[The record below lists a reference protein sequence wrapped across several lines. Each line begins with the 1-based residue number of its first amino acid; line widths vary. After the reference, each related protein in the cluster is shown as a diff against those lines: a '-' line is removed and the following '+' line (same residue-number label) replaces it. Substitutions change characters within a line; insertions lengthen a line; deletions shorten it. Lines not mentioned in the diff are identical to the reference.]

1 MHVILFKKNVLYICL
16 HVFFSSS
23 FHWSIFHSEVFLI
36 QHYVIK
42 FVSHLRQVVGFL
54 QVLWFPPPIKLMAMI
69 YNVAEILL
77 KVALNTIN
85 QTKPSI
91 LLWSACKFKCGQYF
105 IYRRVCIM
113 ECDPICNFYYF
124 ERIWKKTIYNTFA
137 LSYINSFKFTWK
149 IHSTIMSVIH
159 SYVDN
164 LFLYRQ
170 SVPV

>member
-1 MHVILFKKNVLYICL
+1 M
-16 HVFFSSS
+16 FFSSS

-42 FVSHLRQVVGFL
+42 FVSDLRQVVGFL

-77 KVALNTIN
+77 KVVLNTIN

-105 IYRRVCIM
+105 RYRRVCIM

-124 ERIWKKTIYNTFA
+124 ESLKKKQSIIH
-137 LSYINSFKFTWK
+137 LLWDINSFKFTWK

-164 LFLYRQ
+164 LFLYRL
-170 SVPV
+170 SCPV

>member
-1 MHVILFKKNVLYICL
+1 M
-16 HVFFSSS
+16 FFSSS

-42 FVSHLRQVVGFL
+42 FVSDLRQVVGFL

-105 IYRRVCIM
+105 RYRRVCIM

-124 ERIWKKTIYNTFA
+124 ESLKKKPIYNTFA
-137 LSYINSFKFTWK
+137 LRYQFVQIYMKNTFNNHEHYSFLCWQFVLVQTILSYI
-149 IHSTIMSVIH
+149 
-159 SYVDN
+159 DN
-164 LFLYRQ
+164 LKI
-170 SVPV
+170 PV

>member
-1 MHVILFKKNVLYICL
+1 M
-16 HVFFSSS
+16 FFSSS

-42 FVSHLRQVVGFL
+42 FVSDLRQVVGFL

-105 IYRRVCIM
+105 RYRRVCIM

-124 ERIWKKTIYNTFA
+124 ESLKKTQFIIH
-137 LSYINSFKFTWK
+137 LLWDINSFKFTWK
-149 IHSTIMSVIH
+149 IHSTIMSIIH

-170 SVPV
+170 SCPI